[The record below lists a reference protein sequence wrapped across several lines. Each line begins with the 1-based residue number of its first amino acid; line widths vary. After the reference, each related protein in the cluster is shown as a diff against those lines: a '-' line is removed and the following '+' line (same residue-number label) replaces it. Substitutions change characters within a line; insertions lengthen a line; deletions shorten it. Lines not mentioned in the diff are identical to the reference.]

1 MMLFEFDDVANQQA
15 RMKVVGVGGGG
26 GNAITRMI
34 EYGLTGVDFIGLNT
48 DVQALERCLAP
59 TKYQIGRALTRG
71 LGAGAIADV
80 GRQAV
85 EADRQSVAAM
95 LDNTDMVFVTAGMGG
110 GTGTGAAPVVAQ
122 IAREQGSLTVA
133 IVTKPFHF
141 EGPKRMARAEQG
153 IAELKKCVDTLIVIP
168 NQKLLGI
175 VERKT
180 SMMDAFK
187 TADSILYQATRG
199 ISDLINQ
206 QGVINLDFA
215 DVKTIMKNM
224 GEAIMGTGLATGE
237 ERAVMAAQQAISSPL
252 LDEMNIKGAK
262 GLLINIT
269 GGPDMNLHEVDEAC
283 QIITE
288 EAGKDAEIIFG
299 AIIDPNFTD
308 EIMITVIATGFG
320 EAPCAIFQ
328 LPKSETFSFPIKN
341 TTEKAETNSWDSP
354 NENQPIANL
363 FNDDLTKDNPESA
376 EPELAECDAPKI
388 NRVSDIPAFLRKK
401 VR

>member
-1 MMLFEFDDVANQQA
+1 MLFEFDELNNQSA

-34 EYGLTGVDFIGLNT
+34 GYGLTGVDFIGLNT
-48 DVQALERCLAP
+48 DIQALDRCKAP
-59 TKYQIGRALTRG
+59 TKFQIGRVLTRG
-71 LGAGAIADV
+71 LGAGAVADI
-80 GRQAV
+80 GRQAA
-85 EADRQSVAAM
+85 EADRQALAGM
-95 LDNTDMVFVTAGMGG
+95 LDGADMVFVTAGMGG
-110 GTGTGAAPVVAQ
+110 GTGTGAAPVVAE
-122 IAREQGSLTVA
+122 IAREQGALTVG
-133 IVTKPFHF
+133 IVTKPFFF
-141 EGPKRMARAEQG
+141 EGPKRMARADQG

-180 SMMDAFK
+180 TVMDAFK

-206 QGVINLDFA
+206 NGVINLDFA

-252 LDEMNIKGAK
+252 LDELNIKGAK

-269 GGPDMNLHEVDEAC
+269 GGTDMNLHEVDEAC

-288 EAGKDAEIIFG
+288 EADKDAEIIFG
-299 AIIDPNFTD
+299 AIIDENFTD

-320 EAPCAIFQ
+320 KEPFIATPLQRHEVYTFPVKNEATRTDTIWERS
-328 LPKSETFSFPIKN
+328 SEPQSPVTLFDN
-341 TTEKAETNSWDSP
+341 LQAAEN
-354 NENQPIANL
+354 
-363 FNDDLTKDNPESA
+363 NDAPHAMEMVEDN
-376 EPELAECDAPKI
+376 APKI
-388 NRVSDIPAFLRKK
+388 SRPYDIPAFIRKLSK
-401 VR
+401 

>member
-1 MMLFEFDDVANQQA
+1 MLFEFDELANQTA

-34 EYGLTGVDFIGLNT
+34 EYGLSGVDFIGLNT
-48 DVQALERCLAP
+48 DVQALDRCKAV
-59 TKYQIGRALTRG
+59 TKFQIGRVLTRG
-71 LGAGAIADV
+71 LGAGAVADV
-80 GRQAV
+80 GRQAA
-85 EADRQSVAAM
+85 EADRQVLAGM
-95 LDNTDMVFVTAGMGG
+95 LDGADMVFVTAGMGG
-110 GTGTGAAPVVAQ
+110 GTGTGAAPVIAE
-122 IAREQGSLTVA
+122 IARQQGSLTVG
-133 IVTKPFHF
+133 IVTKPFQF

-153 IAELKKCVDTLIVIP
+153 IAELRKCVDTLIVIP

-180 SMMDAFK
+180 SMVDAFK

-252 LDEMNIKGAK
+252 LDELNIKGAK

-269 GGPDMNLHEVDEAC
+269 GGSDMNLHEVDEAC

-299 AIIDPNFTD
+299 AVIDENFTD

-320 EAPCAIFQ
+320 EAPCMIIQ
-328 LPKSETFSFPIKN
+328 PQRNEVYTFPVKN
-341 TTEKAETNSWDSP
+341 EAAKTDTAWDRVAEPMAANTLFDNTQTI
-354 NENQPIANL
+354 ENPD
-363 FNDDLTKDNPESA
+363 ND
-376 EPELAECDAPKI
+376 PELAECEAPKI
-388 NRVSDIPAFLRKK
+388 NRPSDIPAFLRKK